1 MKKQFVA
8 ATFLHH
14 IDYGDIIYL
23 RAPVSSLQML
33 HTVYHGAVRFITG
46 CLCVSSLFTCRLLH
60 WYSLIYISIIG
71 LLLLPICHLNT
82 VITASAH
89 KQSSSNSTYR
99 TWEKGIFLQCSLYL
113 EQITTGFETVQLN

>member
-14 IDYGDIIYL
+14 IDIGDIIYL

-89 KQSSSNSTYR
+89 KPLIHSL
-99 TWEKGIFLQCSLYL
+99 FLQY
-113 EQITTGFETVQLN
+113 VQDLRKRYFLTMLLILGTNYNRI